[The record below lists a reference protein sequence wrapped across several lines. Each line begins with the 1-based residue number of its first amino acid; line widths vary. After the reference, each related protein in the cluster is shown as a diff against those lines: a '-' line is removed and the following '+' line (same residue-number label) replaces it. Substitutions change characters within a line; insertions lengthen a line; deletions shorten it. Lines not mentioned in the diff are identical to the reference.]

1 MTTAVAVSGGMD
13 SLLALALMLERGHD
27 VLALH
32 GRFLPGSGEGG
43 TREGNG
49 GADAVAGLAEACDRL
64 GVPLH
69 VADLRREFEREVV
82 APFADAYRR
91 GLTPNPCAACNP
103 RMKFGALFEAA
114 RALGAE
120 SLATGHYVRLV
131 ETAHG
136 PLLARG
142 ADPAKDQSYFLSLVG
157 VEALRRAHFPLGG
170 MRKSDVPGRLAGLGL
185 TPPLP
190 GESQEICFVPGDD
203 YQTFL
208 TRRGPMPGGGPIV
221 LEDGS
226 VIGRHR
232 GLWRHTQ
239 GQRRGLGIAWTEP
252 LFVLHKRVADNA
264 LIVGPKASLPVP
276 GCVAGRVN
284 AMTDPAGWPDVVMVQ
299 TRYRQRPKPAR
310 FVFQGDRLVI
320 RFLEP
325 CDRPAPG
332 QVAAVY
338 DEAGRVLG
346 GGVIERAL
354 EGGGE

>member
-1 MTTAVAVSGGMD
+1 MITAVAVSGGMD
-13 SLLALALMLERGHD
+13 SLLALVLMRERGHD

-32 GRFLPGSGEGG
+32 GRFLPAEGRG
-43 TREGNG
+43 
-49 GADAVAGLAEACDRL
+49 DQAVAGLAEACALL
-64 GVPLH
+64 GVPFH

-82 APFADAYRR
+82 APFADAYRQ

-103 RMKFGALFEAA
+103 RMKFDVLFDAA
-114 RALGAE
+114 RALGAD
-120 SLATGHYVRLV
+120 SLTTGHYVRLIDAK
-131 ETAHG
+131 EG

-157 VEALRRAHFPLGG
+157 VEALRRAHFPLGD
-170 MRKSDVPGRLAGLGL
+170 MLKRDVPARLAGLGL

-203 YQTFL
+203 YQMFL
-208 TRRGPMPGGGPIV
+208 TRRGSMPGGGPMR
-221 LEDGS
+221 LEDGT

-252 LFVLHKRVADNA
+252 LYVLDKRVAENA
-264 LIVGPKASLPVP
+264 LMVGPKTSLLVP
-276 GCVAGRVN
+276 GCVARQVN
-284 AMTDPAGWPDVVMVQ
+284 VMTDPAGWPEVVMVQ
-299 TRYRQRPKPAR
+299 TRYRQRPRPAR
-310 FVFQGDRLVI
+310 FAIEGDRLVV

-325 CDRPAPG
+325 NDRPAPG

-338 DEAGRVLG
+338 DADGTVLG
-346 GGVIERAL
+346 GGVIEHAL
-354 EGGGE
+354 ERDEA